1 HRCHVRD
8 RYRRGAGDRAAGVH
22 RDQPRGPPRVARPDA
37 ARLPARPGDRP
48 ESRRC
53 PRSRRQEKLAVVRN
67 HEWRRRL
74 SPRVETLASAAANA
88 DLSVR
93 TGGVEVL
100 ERPQQAGLALA
111 AYLLLGHRPGGCPA
125 CRLPRLSPGARLL
138 LGVLSAQDA
147 GKWGKLKQA
156 LLLGARV

>member
-1 HRCHVRD
+1 L
-8 RYRRGAGDRAAGVH
+8 
-22 RDQPRGPPRVARPDA
+22 PMFELA
-37 ARLPARPGDRP
+37 ARACAP
-48 ESRRC
+48 
-53 PRSRRQEKLAVVRN
+53 
-67 HEWRRRL
+67 
-74 SPRVETLASAAANA
+74 ANA

-93 TGGVEVL
+93 TAGVEVL

-111 AYLLLGHRPGGCPA
+111 TYLLLGHRSGGCPA

-156 LLLGARV
+156 LLLGARVGAPTVLAGLDLRV